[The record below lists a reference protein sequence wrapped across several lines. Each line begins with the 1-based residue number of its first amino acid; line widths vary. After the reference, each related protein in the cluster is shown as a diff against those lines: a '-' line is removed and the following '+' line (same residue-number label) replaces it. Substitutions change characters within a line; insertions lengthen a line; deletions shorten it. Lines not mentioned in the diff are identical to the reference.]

1 MIVGNVLEPRY
12 MGKGLDLSTLVV
24 FLSLIF
30 WGWILGTVGM
40 FLSVPLTMTGKIAM
54 EANPRT
60 LWLARLLG
68 QGGDSEQS
76 PAATIDQ
83 GTIDQGTPPS
93 NTQIQTQSQPQ
104 NQSPPQQESNN

>member
-1 MIVGNVLEPRY
+1 

-60 LWLARLLG
+60 EWLARLLG
-68 QGGDSEQS
+68 QGEGSEW
-76 PAATIDQ
+76 PPTATIEQD
-83 GTIDQGTPPS
+83 TAPTT
-93 NTQIQTQSQPQ
+93 TQNQTQNPPL
-104 NQSPPQQESNN
+104 NQSPSQHESDN